1 MLGWESNK
9 VLKKRSITTVYQN
22 TEKEKRNSP
31 RPGIEPGPS
40 TWQAEILTTRLSRN
54 CCKRLKCFTTCYQL
68 TAFSTVQS
76 LVCVYSLK
84 LHGQEKKG
92 YVSILD
98 KEKNYSLEPD
108 LNQRPMDNCHINN
121 YSPPLYQLSYRGWQR
136 VQANNCYSKQ
146 VLCDLNKSVTRISFY
161 PVLISQGV

>member
-1 MLGWESNK
+1 MFYNLLS
-9 VLKKRSITTVYQN
+9 VDSFLYSTIFSLCVFLKIARTRKRRICIN
-22 TEKEKRNSP
+22 FRER
-31 RPGIEPGPS
+31 
-40 TWQAEILTTRLSRN
+40 IL
-54 CCKRLKCFTTCYQL
+54 
-68 TAFSTVQS
+68 
-76 LVCVYSLK
+76 
-84 LHGQEKKG
+84 
-92 YVSILD
+92 

-161 PVLISQGV
+161 PALTSQGVQLRWQSARLACERYGDRYPAPPTNFFAEKSLD